1 MFGKNHSII
10 GGCAWL
16 CLLLAPL
23 ASVIHAGTV
32 AVPNASFEAPLAP
45 RESPYTIPGTAEQWQ
60 NISNPGWYNPTDF
73 GGWPWEYL
81 TGIFYN
87 STNQAF
93 IDNLDGEQALYLF
106 ADPGVGFFQDY
117 NSLSGTNT
125 TPSHAFNATFEVGS
139 AYDLTVGVI
148 GGGGGMN
155 PGATLQLG
163 LYYREALSNLVLVAT
178 TTVTHSAGTFPTNTH
193 LVDFQVH
200 VPTVQAGDPW
210 AGQNIGI
217 QLLSTTAFELAGGYW
232 DVDNVRLVKTLAPT
246 LLNPTVTTSNF
257 TFTVQS
263 EPGRPFT
270 ILTATNI
277 LTVSSNWTSLGT
289 FTNVTGSTNFSDS
302 ITNMGQRYYRAQ
314 AL

>member
-148 GGGGGMN
+148 GGGGNMQ
-155 PGATLQLG
+155 PGVTLQLG
-163 LYYREALSNLVLVAT
+163 LYYRDAASNLVMVAT
-178 TTVTHSAGTFPTNTH
+178 TSVTNSPTTFPNNTH

-200 VPTVQAGDPW
+200 LPTVGASDPW
-210 AGQNIGI
+210 AGQHIGI

-232 DVDNVRLVKTLAPT
+232 DLDNVRLVKTLAPT
-246 LLNPTVTTSNF
+246 LLNSAVTTNGF

-270 ILTATNI
+270 IFTTTNLMTI
-277 LTVSSNWTSLGT
+277 ASNWTSLGT
-289 FTNVTGSTNFSDS
+289 FTNVTGSTIFSDS
-302 ITNMGQRYYRAQ
+302 ITTLGQRYYRAQ
-314 AL
+314 AR